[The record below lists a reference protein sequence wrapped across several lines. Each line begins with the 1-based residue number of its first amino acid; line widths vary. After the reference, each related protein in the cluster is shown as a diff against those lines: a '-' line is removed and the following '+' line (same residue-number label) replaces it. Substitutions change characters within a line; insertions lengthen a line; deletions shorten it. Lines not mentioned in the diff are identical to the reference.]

1 MSPLRL
7 TAEQTVDLSNA
18 VAHLPEPD
26 RQAFLIALCDLF
38 KDRTEI
44 GDGEMARAVR
54 SLWASGFFKPEAL
67 PNPCSAPKP
76 WPRAKV
82 TAKASW

>member
-1 MSPLRL
+1 MSALRL

-26 RQAFLIALCDLF
+26 RQAFLIALRDLF
-38 KDRTEI
+38 KDRAEI

-67 PNPCSAPKP
+67 PNPRKDPKIRP
-76 WPRAKV
+76 HTKVAAK
-82 TAKASW
+82 TW